1 MMKHSL
7 RRLVV
12 SGITASALTMG
23 VITVAPTLATSAGA
37 ASSSVATWAE
47 APQTPPNYIFPFMG
61 LQFFSVSN
69 INQFQFL
76 MYRPLYW
83 FGNGTSPNLNPSL
96 SLASNP
102 TYSNNNTTVVV
113 KLKNYKWSN
122 GESVTAQDI
131 MFWMN
136 MLHADKENWAD
147 YSSGALPDNLKSVTV
162 DSPTQVTFTLT
173 SSTNPY
179 WFTYN
184 ELSQITPMP
193 VAWDIAATGAAPGSG
208 GCSAAAYGTADA
220 KCDAVYNFLSKQAGY
235 DPANPEGTNNSLS
248 SYATNPIWQVVDGPW
263 KLTKF
268 DSSGNITMVPNKTY
282 SGPVKPTISQF
293 KEVPFTTDSA
303 EFNALVSGSIDVGYL
318 PAQNITSP
326 TSDPLNP
333 SENNSR
339 LSGNYNIYASP
350 SWAVNYFPYNFNSNA
365 NSGNAGPIINQL
377 YFRQAMQTLVDQP
390 LYIKKISKGYG
401 VPTYGPVPVAPKN
414 SFASSY
420 EKSNPYPYNPGKAK
434 SLLSSHGWKVVPN
447 GTSTCQNPGTGSNQC
462 GKGIAK
468 GAKLAF
474 NLEYAS
480 GSTSLTQLMNAEKS
494 SWAQAGINITLN
506 SASFNTVLGN
516 AVPCSSTESA
526 CSWTLENWGGGWIFA
541 PDYYPTG
548 EAIFQTNAGSN
559 SGDYSN
565 TTNDNNIQ
573 KTISTNQSLTQYENY
588 LAKQLPVVWQPNS
601 VAVVEVKKSLKN
613 VAPFDPLQQLTPERW
628 RF

>member
-1 MMKHSL
+1 
-7 RRLVV
+7 
-12 SGITASALTMG
+12 
-23 VITVAPTLATSAGA
+23 
-37 ASSSVATWAE
+37 
-47 APQTPPNYIFPFMG
+47 
-61 LQFFSVSN
+61 
-69 INQFQFL
+69 
-76 MYRPLYW
+76 
-83 FGNGTSPNLNPSL
+83 
-96 SLASNP
+96 
-102 TYSNNNTTVVV
+102 
-113 KLKNYKWSN
+113 
-122 GESVTAQDI
+122 
-131 MFWMN
+131 
-136 MLHADKENWAD
+136 
-147 YSSGALPDNLKSVTV
+147 
-162 DSPTQVTFTLT
+162 
-173 SSTNPY
+173 
-179 WFTYN
+179 
-184 ELSQITPMP
+184 
-193 VAWDIAATGAAPGSG
+193 
-208 GCSAAAYGTADA
+208 
-220 KCDAVYNFLSKQAGY
+220 
-235 DPANPEGTNNSLS
+235 
-248 SYATNPIWQVVDGPW
+248 
-263 KLTKF
+263 
-268 DSSGNITMVPNKTY
+268 
-282 SGPVKPTISQF
+282 
-293 KEVPFTTDSA
+293 
-303 EFNALVSGSIDVGYL
+303 
-318 PAQNITSP
+318 
-326 TSDPLNP
+326 
-333 SENNSR
+333 
-339 LSGNYNIYASP
+339 
-350 SWAVNYFPYNFNSNA
+350 
-365 NSGNAGPIINQL
+365 
-377 YFRQAMQTLVDQP
+377 MQTLVDQP

-401 VPTYGPVPVAPKN
+401 IPTYGPVPVAPKN

-468 GAKLAF
+468 GAKLVF

-601 VAVVEVKKSLKN
+601 VAVVEVKKSLNN

>member
-1 MMKHSL
+1 MKHSL

-193 VAWDIAATGAAPGSG
+193 VAWDIAATGAAAGSG
-208 GCSAAAYGTADA
+208 GCSAAGYGTADA

-235 DPANPEGTNNSLS
+235 DPANPKGANNSLS
-248 SYATNPIWQVVDGPW
+248 TYATNPIWQVVDGPW

-268 DSSGNITMVPNKTY
+268 DASGNITMVPNKTY

-303 EFNALVSGSIDVGYL
+303 EFNALVSGSLDVGYL
-318 PAQNITSP
+318 PAQNIPSP

>member
-1 MMKHSL
+1 MKHSL

-173 SSTNPY
+173 SSANPY

-193 VAWDIAATGAAPGSG
+193 VAWDIAATGAAAGSG
-208 GCSAAAYGTADA
+208 GCSAAGYGTADA

-235 DPANPEGTNNSLS
+235 DPANPKGANNSLS
-248 SYATNPIWQVVDGPW
+248 TYATNPIWQVVDGPW

-268 DSSGNITMVPNKTY
+268 DASGNITMVPNKTY

-303 EFNALVSGSIDVGYL
+303 EFNALVSGSLDVGYL

-333 SENNSR
+333 SQNNSR

>member
-1 MMKHSL
+1 MKHSL

-173 SSTNPY
+173 SSANPY

-248 SYATNPIWQVVDGPW
+248 TYATNPIWQVVDGPW

-401 VPTYGPVPVAPKN
+401 IPTYGPVPVAPKN

>member
-1 MMKHSL
+1 MKHSL

-173 SSTNPY
+173 SSANPY

-193 VAWDIAATGAAPGSG
+193 VAWDIAATGAAAGSG
-208 GCSAAAYGTADA
+208 GCSAAGYGTADA

-235 DPANPEGTNNSLS
+235 DPANPKGANNSLS
-248 SYATNPIWQVVDGPW
+248 TYATNPIWQVVDGPW

-268 DSSGNITMVPNKTY
+268 DASGNITMVPNKTY

-303 EFNALVSGSIDVGYL
+303 EFNALVSGSLDVGYL

-333 SENNSR
+333 SQNNSR
-339 LSGNYNIYASP
+339 LSGNYNIYSSP

-516 AVPCSSTESA
+516 AVPCSSTDSA

>member
-37 ASSSVATWAE
+37 ASSSVVTWAE
-47 APQTPPNYIFPFMG
+47 APQSPPNYIFPFMG

-208 GCSAAAYGTADA
+208 GCSAAAYATADA

-235 DPANPEGTNNSLS
+235 DPADPEGTNNSLS
-248 SYATNPIWQVVDGPW
+248 TYATNPIWQVVDGPW

-401 VPTYGPVPVAPKN
+401 IPTYGPVPVAPKN

>member
-1 MMKHSL
+1 MKHSL

-248 SYATNPIWQVVDGPW
+248 TYATNPIWQVVDGPW

-303 EFNALVSGSIDVGYL
+303 EFNALVSGSIAVGYL

-377 YFRQAMQTLVDQP
+377 YFRQAMQTLIDQP

>member
-1 MMKHSL
+1 
-7 RRLVV
+7 
-12 SGITASALTMG
+12 
-23 VITVAPTLATSAGA
+23 
-37 ASSSVATWAE
+37 
-47 APQTPPNYIFPFMG
+47 
-61 LQFFSVSN
+61 N

-208 GCSAAAYGTADA
+208 GCSAAAYATADA

-235 DPANPEGTNNSLS
+235 DPADPEGTNNSLS
-248 SYATNPIWQVVDGPW
+248 TYATNPIWQVVDGPW

-401 VPTYGPVPVAPKN
+401 IPTYGPVPVAPKN